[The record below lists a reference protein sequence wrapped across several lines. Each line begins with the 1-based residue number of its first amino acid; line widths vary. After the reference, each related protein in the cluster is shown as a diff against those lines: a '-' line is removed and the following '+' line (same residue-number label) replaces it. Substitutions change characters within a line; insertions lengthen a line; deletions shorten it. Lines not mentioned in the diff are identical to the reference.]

1 MLKGKWRKADFA
13 PWMALLRRRR
23 EKREGGES
31 HANKRESESE
41 KRNEEREGG
50 ANA

>member
-23 EKREGGES
+23 EKREGGGS
-31 HANKRESESE
+31 PTQIKESESE

>member
-1 MLKGKWRKADFA
+1 MDGTFEAQ
-13 PWMALLRRRR
+13 
-23 EKREGGES
+23 KREEGGGGS
-31 HANKRESESE
+31 PTQIKESESE